1 MAHKSISAHKV
12 ALNLIPTETKSL
24 LINLM
29 IHHSEGL
36 VAQSE
41 QDHYLKLGTV
51 SQLHVPKDMFL
62 GYVINCE

>member
-1 MAHKSISAHKV
+1 
-12 ALNLIPTETKSL
+12 
-24 LINLM
+24 M

-62 GYVINCE
+62 GYVINCEWQIDLTMGSIRF